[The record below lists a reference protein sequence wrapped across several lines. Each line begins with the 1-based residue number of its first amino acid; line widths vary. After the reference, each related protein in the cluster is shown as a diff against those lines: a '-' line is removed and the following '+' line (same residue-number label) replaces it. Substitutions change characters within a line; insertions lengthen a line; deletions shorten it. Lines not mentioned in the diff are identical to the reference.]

1 MGSPS
6 DYFIILGSL
15 MFSAFF
21 SGIEIAFVSAN
32 RLQVELEKE
41 LGKYSSRIISTF
53 QQNRSRF
60 VAALLVGNNICLV
73 IYGIYMGKLII
84 DLLFPNYSG
93 SNDIPSYVILIQTII
108 STLVVLITAEFLP
121 KAIFR
126 INPNRILNFFS
137 FFLFII
143 YYTALFI
150 PALIINWISKI
161 LLTTFLKVDV
171 SDSQPI
177 FGKIDLNNYLRSFT
191 EIQDEEAEMD
201 TEIQLFQNALEFD
214 KIKARECMIPRNE
227 ILAFDLDENLEMLR
241 KSFIEKGYS
250 KILIYRDS
258 IDNIIG
264 YVHCNELFK
273 KPESLKSILL
283 PIVFIAEATP
293 ADHILKEFIKKKRHV
308 AVVLDEFG
316 GTAGML
322 TIEDIVE
329 EIFGEIVD
337 EHDHEVL
344 LERQSSPTEYHFSA
358 RHEIDYIN
366 EKYKLG
372 LPESEDYD
380 TLAGLLIDHFE
391 DIPPKNSIAEIGKL
405 KFTILKV
412 GHNKIEA
419 VKLSILD

>member
-1 MGSPS
+1 M
-6 DYFIILGSL
+6 IIIGSL

-41 LGKYSSRIISTF
+41 LGKYSSRIISLF
-53 QQNRSRF
+53 LQNRSRF

-73 IYGIYMGKLII
+73 VYGIYMGKLII
-84 DLLFPNYSG
+84 NAMFPAFSD
-93 SNDIPSYVILIQTII
+93 SNDIPVYVILAQTII
-108 STLVVLITAEFLP
+108 STLIVLITAEFLP

-137 FFLFII
+137 FFLFFI
-143 YYTALFI
+143 YYVALFL
-150 PALIINWISKI
+150 PALVINWISKI
-161 LLTTFLKVDV
+161 ILTTFLKVDV

-191 EIQDEEAEMD
+191 EIQDEEAEME

-214 KIKARECMIPRNE
+214 KIKARECMVPRNE

-241 KSFIEKGYS
+241 KNFIEKGYS

-264 YVHCNELFK
+264 YVHCNELFR

-283 PIVFIAEATP
+283 PIIFIAESTP
-293 ADHILKEFIKKKRHV
+293 ADQILKEFIKKKRHL

-329 EIFGEIVD
+329 EIFGEIKD
-337 EHDHEVL
+337 EHDQEEL
-344 LERQSSPTEYHFSA
+344 LERQTSQTEYHFSA
-358 RHEIDYIN
+358 RHEIDYLN

-372 LPESEDYD
+372 LPEGEDYD

-391 DIPPKNSIAEIGKL
+391 DIPPKNSIAEIGKF
-405 KFTILKV
+405 KFSIIKV
-412 GHNKIEA
+412 GHNKIES
-419 VKLSILD
+419 VKLNILD

>member
-41 LGKYSSRIISTF
+41 LGKYSSKIISSF

-84 DLLFPNYSG
+84 DLMFPAYSD
-93 SNDIPSYVILIQTII
+93 SSAIPSWIILIQTVI
-108 STLVVLITAEFLP
+108 STLIVLVTAEFLP

-137 FFLFII
+137 FFLFVI
-143 YYTALFI
+143 YYALLFL
-150 PALIINWISKI
+150 PALVINWISKI
-161 LLTTFLKVDV
+161 ILTTFFKVDV

-177 FGKIDLNNYLRSFT
+177 FGKIDLNNYLRTFT
-191 EIQDEEAEMD
+191 ETQDEENEVD

-227 ILAFDLDENLEMLR
+227 IVAFDLEENLETLR
-241 KSFIEKGYS
+241 KNFIEKGYS
-250 KILIYRDS
+250 KILIFRGS
-258 IDNIIG
+258 VDNIIG

-273 KPESLKSILL
+273 KPESIKSILL
-283 PIVFIAEATP
+283 PIIFIAESTP
-293 ADHILKEFIKKKRHV
+293 ADQILKDFIRKKRHV

-329 EIFGEIVD
+329 EIFGEIED
-337 EHDHEVL
+337 EHDQEDL
-344 LERQSSPTEYHFSA
+344 LEKQTSLSEFLLSA
-358 RHEIDYIN
+358 RHEIDYLN

-391 DIPPKNSIAEIGKL
+391 DIPPKNSIAEIGKF
-405 KFTILKV
+405 KFIIVKV
-412 GHNKIEA
+412 GNNKIES

>member
-41 LGKYSSRIISTF
+41 LGKYSSRIISNF

-60 VAALLVGNNICLV
+60 VAALLVGNNVCLV

-84 DLLFPNYSG
+84 DSLFPAYSD
-93 SNDIPSYVILIQTII
+93 SNSIPSYVILIQTII
-108 STLVVLITAEFLP
+108 STLIVLITAEFLP

-137 FFLFII
+137 FFLFFI
-143 YYTALFI
+143 YYALLFV

-161 LLTTFLKVDV
+161 LLTTFLRVDV

-191 EIQDEEAEMD
+191 EIQDDEAEMD

-227 ILAFDLDENLEMLR
+227 ILAFALDENLELLR
-241 KSFIEKGYS
+241 KSFIEKGFS
-250 KILIYRDS
+250 KILVYRDS

-273 KPESLKSILL
+273 KPDSLKSILL
-283 PIVFIAEATP
+283 PIIFIAESTP
-293 ADHILKEFIKKKRHV
+293 ADQILKEFIKKKRHV

-329 EIFGEIVD
+329 EIFGEIKD
-337 EHDHEVL
+337 EHDQEIL
-344 LERQSSPTEYHFSA
+344 LERQSSPKEYHFSA

-412 GHNKIEA
+412 GHNKIDT

>member
-6 DYFIILGSL
+6 DYFVILGSL

-41 LGKYSSRIISTF
+41 FGKYSGRIISTF
-53 QQNRSRF
+53 QKNRSRF
-60 VAALLVGNNICLV
+60 VAALLVGNNVSLV
-73 IYGIYMGKLII
+73 IYGVYMGKLII
-84 DLLFPNYSG
+84 DTLFPAYSD
-93 SNDIPSYVILIQTII
+93 SNNIPSYVILIQTII

-137 FFLFII
+137 FFLFVI
-143 YYTALFI
+143 YYVALFV

-191 EIQDEEAEMD
+191 ETQDEEAEMD

-227 ILAFDLDENLEMLR
+227 IVAFGLDENLEMLR
-241 KSFIEKGYS
+241 KGFIEKGLS

-273 KPESLKSILL
+273 KPGSLKSILL
-283 PIVFIAEATP
+283 PIIFIAESTP
-293 ADHILKEFIKKKRHV
+293 ADQILKEFIKKKRHV

-329 EIFGEIVD
+329 EIFGEIKD
-337 EHDHEVL
+337 EHDQEAL

-372 LPESEDYD
+372 LPVGEDYD

-391 DIPPKNSIAEIGKL
+391 DIPPKNSIAEIRKF

-412 GHNKIEA
+412 GQNKIET
-419 VKLSILD
+419 VKLSIMD